1 MVNKVILIGRAG
13 NAPLIRDLGQNKS
26 GKLSIATSE
35 RFTNRNGEKVETT
48 EWHNV
53 QLWDKLAEV
62 AEKYIIKGTLV
73 YVEGKLKTEK
83 YTDSQ
88 GAEKFYTNI
97 VASKLQ
103 LLGKR
108 EADGGVND
116 DDLPD

>member
-1 MVNKVILIGRAG
+1 M
-13 NAPLIRDLGQNKS
+13 
-26 GKLSIATSE
+26 
-35 RFTNRNGEKVETT
+35 
-48 EWHNV
+48 
-53 QLWDKLAEV
+53 